1 MSEDDILDIIL
12 GDTKDQ
18 EFWAHVGM
26 SFAFVL
32 AVRTLIYHTQHARYH
47 LGVCGRYMTAY
58 NRSIILSR
66 KLEDGP
72 RLRTR
77 DWHSES
83 STHMCAFQLR
93 GLDSLV
99 TAFRGRVLP
108 IAWNALYWSA
118 IVDTATTWHI
128 AILYVRV
135 CA

>member
-26 SFAFVL
+26 SFEFVL
-32 AVRTLIYHTQHARYH
+32 AVCTLIYHTQHAQYH
-47 LGVCGRYMTAY
+47 LGVCDRYMTTF

-77 DWHSES
+77 DWDSES
-83 STHMCAFQLR
+83 STHTGAFQLR
-93 GLDSLV
+93 GL
-99 TAFRGRVLP
+99 
-108 IAWNALYWSA
+108 
-118 IVDTATTWHI
+118 
-128 AILYVRV
+128 
-135 CA
+135 